1 MCESCS
7 VVSKSL
13 RPRGLYS
20 PWDSP
25 GQNTG
30 VSSLSRLQ
38 GIFSIQGSNPGLPH
52 CRRILYQLSPQG
64 SPRILEWVAY
74 PFSSG
79 SSCPRNRTGVSCMA
93 GRFFTNWA
101 TGEAPESLLNL
112 WQCRFCLIFF
122 YFFDLQA
129 CGISAPQ
136 PDFKP
141 IAPASEGEVLTIGLP
156 GKSLPSTFKP
166 CSLST
171 SSLMVFFILAVLST
185 ASNQGCPP
193 QMDTSLI
200 SLVSVF
206 NLCCGAENTQV
217 CLICL
222 LFLFR
227 STPLLC
233 SILFLSREE
242 NAFRL
247 KKKKRIVTSTCL
259 LYRKG
264 INRCYKAAQCGQLN
278 SPRPIAQLV
287 TET

>member
-1 MCESCS
+1 MWESCS
-7 VVSKSL
+7 VVSRSL

-38 GIFSIQGSNPGLPH
+38 GIFSTQGSNPGLPH
-52 CRRILYQLSPQG
+52 CRQILYQLSRQG

-93 GRFFTNWA
+93 GWFFTNWA

-112 WQCRFCLIFF
+112 WQCCFCFIFFF
-122 YFFDLQA
+122 YFFDLEA

-141 IAPASEGEVLTIGLP
+141 IAPSMEGEVLTIGLP
-156 GKSLPSTFKP
+156 GKSLPCTFKP
-166 CSLST
+166 WSLST

-193 QMDTSLI
+193 QMATSLI

-206 NLCCGAENTQV
+206 NLCYGAENTQV
-217 CLICL
+217 WIICL
-222 LFLFR
+222 
-227 STPLLC
+227 PLLC

-242 NAFRL
+242 NAFGL
-247 KKKKRIVTSTCL
+247 KKNASWLQRVSCTE
-259 LYRKG
+259 
-264 INRCYKAAQCGQLN
+264 KALIGVIKLPSMGSWIPHAPSLN
-278 SPRPIAQLV
+278 Y
-287 TET
+287 